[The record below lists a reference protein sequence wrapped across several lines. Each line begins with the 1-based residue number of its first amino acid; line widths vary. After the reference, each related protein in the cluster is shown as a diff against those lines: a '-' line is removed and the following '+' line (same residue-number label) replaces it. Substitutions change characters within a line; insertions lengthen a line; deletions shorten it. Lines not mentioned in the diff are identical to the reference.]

1 MELETTLSQT
11 IRTAGSNSDYDS
23 ACKRLLSEKIILA
36 WIMKNCLEEY
46 RECSISEIIEK
57 YIEANRKSQKFR
69 FCLIRPIPL

>member
-36 WIMKNCLEEY
+36 WIMKNCLEILGNA
-46 RECSISEIIEK
+46 ISRIIEK
-57 YIEANRKSQKFR
+57 YIEGETAVCRSSGSA
-69 FCLIRPIPL
+69 

>member
-36 WIMKNCLEEY
+36 WIM
-46 RECSISEIIEK
+46 RRIV
-57 YIEANRKSQKFR
+57 
-69 FCLIRPIPL
+69 